1 MTEHLREDQIK
12 KLLPAV
18 TGRFTVPRSAYYTIT
33 YPDGST
39 ETKLLKNGQT
49 YNFTSVHSAHEVAL
63 VDDEP
68 SETSD
73 IEQQA
78 LKLWEG
84 MFGQATTAKGGGYTV
99 EYKTFIERIVL
110 FANGQKRKGFDQN
123 VSEQIS
129 EMQIVDIA
137 KLLGAIIYKTVM
149 KDTGAKDAEFKL
161 KGFSVDGEMLGTLK
175 ISAQLEPS
183 KRGQDGL

>member
-1 MTEHLREDQIK
+1 MTKDLRKRIK
-12 KLLPAV
+12 YPVRYSSMGQYIYDADDKMIADVRGWGWIQKLPQPEEVQDSMGQFIAD
-18 TGRFTVPRSAYYTIT
+18 AIN
-33 YPDGST
+33 
-39 ETKLLKNGQT
+39 EKLAPQT
-49 YNFTSVHSAHEVAL
+49 N
-63 VDDEP
+63 
-68 SETSD
+68 
-73 IEQQA
+73 QQA
-78 LKLWEG
+78 LELWEG